1 MEYATDVQ
9 RRLADQFFTFTFVDD
24 VQLRDGY
31 RGVEEFLQIGKLFRL
46 IPSTDSSTRAQDQMP
61 CTTLHEPF
69 SEFETET
76 AETTGDD
83 VDLVR

>member
-1 MEYATDVQ
+1 MENATDVQ
-9 RRLADQFFTFTFVDD
+9 RRRANQFFTFTFVDD

-31 RGVEEFLQIGKLFRL
+31 SGVEEFLQIGELLRL
-46 IPSTDSSTRAQDQMP
+46 ISRTDSCARAEDEMP
-61 CTTLHEPF
+61 CATLHEPF